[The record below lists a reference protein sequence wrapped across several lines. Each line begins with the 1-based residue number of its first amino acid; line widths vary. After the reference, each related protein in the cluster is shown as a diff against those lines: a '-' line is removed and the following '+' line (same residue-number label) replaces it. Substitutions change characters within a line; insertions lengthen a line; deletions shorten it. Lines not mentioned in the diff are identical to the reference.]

1 MHTMA
6 TEALKLSQV
15 GSMGWT
21 LVGGRG
27 YQRLHIAS
35 FMPSAAQNIAVL
47 YWKECLA
54 YGIYFQGYVCYVICP
69 THVLQCQ
76 NSHRATLLKSIKI

>member
-21 LVGGRG
+21 LVGRRG

-54 YGIYFQGYVCYVICP
+54 YGIYFQVLFVLCYLSNACL
-69 THVLQCQ
+69 TMSKL
-76 NSHRATLLKSIKI
+76 T

>member
-6 TEALKLSQV
+6 PESLKLSQV

-35 FMPSAAQNIAVL
+35 FMSSAAQNIAVL
-47 YWKECLA
+47 YWKEYLA
-54 YGIYFQGYVCYVICP
+54 YPARALRALGLLLADGTP
-69 THVLQCQ
+69 TVEGGK
-76 NSHRATLLKSIKI
+76 TF

>member
-54 YGIYFQGYVCYVICP
+54 YGIYFQGYVCLLFVQRMSYNVK
-69 THVLQCQ
+69 THIEQLC
-76 NSHRATLLKSIKI
+76 

>member
-15 GSMGWT
+15 GSMRWK
-21 LVGGRG
+21 LAGGRG

-54 YGIYFQGYVCYVICP
+54 YGIYCQGYVCRVFCP

>member
-6 TEALKLSQV
+6 PEALKLSQV

-35 FMPSAAQNIAVL
+35 FMPSAAQNIADL
-47 YWKECLA
+47 YWKEYLA
-54 YGIYFQGYVCYVICP
+54 YIFRVMCV
-69 THVLQCQ
+69 TLFF
-76 NSHRATLLKSIKI
+76 HRMSYNVKTIA

>member
-35 FMPSAAQNIAVL
+35 FMPSAAQNIADL
-47 YWKECLA
+47 YWKEYLA
-54 YGIYFQGYVCYVICP
+54 YEIYFQLYGCYVIFL
-69 THVLQCQ
+69 TMSKLTKSNFVEKYQ
-76 NSHRATLLKSIKI
+76 N